1 MTATVLEVRAHGF
14 QVDFLVAGV
23 PLVVERALLALVMIE
38 HADCAALAVARD
50 VHAFGAKAPL
60 DAQVLVLAAHKVD
73 NITAEEHLVF
83 SEYIL
88 EELLWCNH
96 ALVLEEVD
104 LQCQTQNV
112 TYQDEDNRLEEL
124 KVVQMN
130 GVTVNTV
137 FI

>member
-1 MTATVLEVRAHGF
+1 M
-14 QVDFLVAGV
+14 
-23 PLVVERALLALVMIE
+23 
-38 HADCAALAVARD
+38 
-50 VHAFGAKAPL
+50 
-60 DAQVLVLAAHKVD
+60 LVLAAHKVD
-73 NITAEEHLVF
+73 NITAEEHLGF
-83 SEYIL
+83 SESIL

-104 LQCQTQNV
+104 LPCQTQNV

-130 GVTVNTV
+130 RVTVNTV